1 MHYYLRDS
9 KGVDGGEILENTR
22 LHKCKTQ
29 NIHPMS
35 WHISLCPSILQVV
48 ACLFLAV
55 LALTQLSIL
64 MTRNPS
70 FWWRFGSKTAP
81 PPSLWLVIPV
91 LTFCAASTIIAV
103 YWPRSLQPDGGRGS
117 LEGAGATYTLEV
129 SL

>member
-1 MHYYLRDS
+1 M
-9 KGVDGGEILENTR
+9 
-22 LHKCKTQ
+22 
-29 NIHPMS
+29 
-35 WHISLCPSILQVV
+35 V

-70 FWWRFGSKTAP
+70 FWWRFGPKTAP

-117 LEGAGATYTLEV
+117 LEGAGATYTLGD
-129 SL
+129 SLCSLRLVLQHKDLNKPSHEIVYTRLC